1 MFLVCIFNVW
11 VLFLGL
17 DPLFSM
23 VFEGYGMNL
32 NTMYYL
38 AAVFRGEIYFLAELI
53 VAMEGYVS
61 IPVLKDPICLGVT
74 TACELLFNR
83 EEP

>member
-1 MFLVCIFNVW
+1 
-11 VLFLGL
+11 
-17 DPLFSM
+17 M

-53 VAMEGYVS
+53 VAMEGCVS

-74 TACELLFNR
+74 AACELLFNR